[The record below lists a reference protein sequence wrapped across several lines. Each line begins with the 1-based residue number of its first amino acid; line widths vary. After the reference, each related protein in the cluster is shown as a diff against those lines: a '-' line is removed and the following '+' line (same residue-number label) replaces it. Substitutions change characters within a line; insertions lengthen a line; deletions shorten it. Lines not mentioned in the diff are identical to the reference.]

1 MLNEKDELAI
11 SKKVDE
17 KLTGFE
23 GAFKTKMATI
33 PDEKKP
39 DILDK
44 GIETA
49 REEISNRHVDAI
61 KCTIRNDEATQKQ
74 FIDQARKT
82 IDNGLDTL
90 DKKSLKERQDANFS
104 VNAEACNAYGI
115 EKSVPLWE
123 IRLMRWGHNFWF
135 VIYFVVASLTIAPVN
150 IFFKGISYFIKKTW
164 AAVLIAVIM
173 YTLIFIV
180 LPAILSYY
188 GINYWWI

>member
-1 MLNEKDELAI
+1 MLNEKEDQEI
-11 SKKVDE
+11 SSKVDQ

-23 GAFKTKMATI
+23 SAFKPKVVADSKVDP
-33 PDEKKP
+33 PDV
-39 DILDK
+39 LDR
-44 GIETA
+44 GIATA
-49 REEISNRHVDAI
+49 REEISERHVDAI
-61 KCTIRNDEATQKQ
+61 KCTIKNDEQTQKQ
-74 FIDQARKT
+74 FLTQAKKT

-90 DKKSLKERQDANFS
+90 DKKSMKERQDANFS

-135 VIYFVVASLTIAPVN
+135 VIYFIVASLSIAPVN

-164 AAVLIAVIM
+164 AALLIAILM
-173 YTLIFIV
+173 YALVFIV
-180 LPAILSYY
+180 LPIVMTHY